1 MKQGVQNIIVIAF
14 VLAAG
19 LISVLIILSKL

>member
-1 MKQGVQNIIVIAF
+1 VKQGVQNIIVIAF

-19 LISVLIILSKL
+19 VISVLIILSKL